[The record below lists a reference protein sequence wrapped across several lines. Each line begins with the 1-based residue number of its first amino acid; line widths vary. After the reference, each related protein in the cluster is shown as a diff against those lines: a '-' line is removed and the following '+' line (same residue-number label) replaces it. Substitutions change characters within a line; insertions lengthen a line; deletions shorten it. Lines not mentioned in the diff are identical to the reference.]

1 MSFAAF
7 DGADVSVGGAD
18 VDGRGR
24 GRGAGCCGDGTCE
37 RGASDGRGGDV
48 GAVDSSAPAA
58 CRVHRLLN
66 CTASKSIVKHASRT
80 KIACL

>member
-24 GRGAGCCGDGTCE
+24 GLGAGCCGDGTCE
-37 RGASDGRGGDV
+37 RGASYGRGGDV
-48 GAVDSSAPAA
+48 GAVD
-58 CRVHRLLN
+58 
-66 CTASKSIVKHASRT
+66 
-80 KIACL
+80 